1 MQDRVLANPK
11 IEVLWNTELRE
22 ALGDGNML
30 NALKVY
36 NNKEDREYV
45 LEVGGLFYAIGH
57 VPNTAFLDKQLI
69 SDETGYLITYAKA
82 CED

>member
-1 MQDRVLANPK
+1 MEEANHLTHFASTGSILVRKDHFKASKAMQDRVLANPK
-11 IEVLWNTELRE
+11 IKVLWNTEVRE

-45 LEVGGLFYAIGH
+45 LDAG
-57 VPNTAFLDKQLI
+57 
-69 SDETGYLITYAKA
+69 
-82 CED
+82 

>member
-45 LEVGGLFYAIGH
+45 IEVGGLFYAI
-57 VPNTAFLDKQLI
+57 
-69 SDETGYLITYAKA
+69 
-82 CED
+82 